1 MLLPNAEQFPWIDT
15 HAHLSSSRFDEDR
28 ADVIARMKAAGMVA
42 CVTIACDEE
51 ELDPLLRLLEQYP
64 GYLYGAWALHPE
76 LDQAPE
82 VPTEKLLAVAQ
93 HPSMVA
99 VGETGLDFYWCKEP
113 LDWQRARF
121 RQHIAVA
128 RRVGKPLIIHA
139 RDAESAALDILER
152 EHAGDIGFVMHCFC
166 GTTDEAIRAIDIGGN
181 VSFTGNLT
189 FKRNERLRQAMRALP
204 LERIFLET
212 DCPYMAPVPLR
223 GKRCEPQYVQ
233 YIAQTIADV
242 RGIRL
247 EDVAR
252 QTTRNAIR
260 FFRLPIQL

>member
-1 MLLPNAEQFPWIDT
+1 MMIPNAEKLPWIDT
-15 HAHLSSSRFDEDR
+15 HAHLSSKSFDEDR
-28 ADVIARMKAAGMVA
+28 QAIIERMKAAGMKA

-51 ELDPLLRLLEQYP
+51 ELAPLLHLVDAHP
-64 GYLYGAWALHPE
+64 GFLFGAWALHPE
-76 LDQAPE
+76 LDKAPE
-82 VPTEKLLAVAQ
+82 VPSDKLLAVARR
-93 HPSMVA
+93 PNMVA

-139 RDAESAALDILER
+139 RDAESAALDILEK
-152 EHAGDIGFVMHCFC
+152 ENAGDLGFVMHCFC
-166 GTTDEAIRAIDIGGN
+166 GTTEEALRAVAIGGN

-189 FKRNERLRQAMRALP
+189 FKKNDALRRAMRALP
-204 LERIFLET
+204 LERLFLET

-223 GKRCEPQYVQ
+223 GKRCEPHYVQ

-242 RGIRL
+242 RGL
-247 EDVAR
+247 TLADVAH
-252 QTTRNAIR
+252 QTTKNAID
-260 FFRLPIQL
+260 FFRLPITL